1 VAVSLQRQATWR
13 GPDSVRRGNARPC
26 NFQPRPDKAQ
36 VDSPVSPN
44 PADDGELLDAYSQAV
59 TAAAAAVAPTV
70 VHIAVNGTR
79 EGAQRRGTGSGFFF
93 TPDGLLLTNSH
104 VVHGA
109 REIRVATQDGE
120 GFAADIVGDDPD
132 SDLAV
137 IRVSTRGA
145 PHVRFGQSARL
156 KMGQIAI
163 AIGNPLGFE
172 HTVTAGVVSALGR
185 SLRASTGRLIDDV
198 IQTDAAL
205 NPGNSGG
212 PLVNARG
219 EVIGVNTAII
229 PGAQGICF
237 ATASDSAQWVLQQLL
252 AHGRVRRGWLGV
264 AGMNAPLA
272 RRIARHHA
280 IENATGV
287 RVRSVERGS
296 PAATA
301 GIEAG
306 DLIVSLDGEVIT
318 GIDRLQQ
325 TLNVHR
331 IGRAIEVVLLRH
343 TRKISMQV
351 TATERPG

>member
-1 VAVSLQRQATWR
+1 MPATE
-13 GPDSVRRGNARPC
+13 DA
-26 NFQPRPDKAQ
+26 
-36 VDSPVSPN
+36 
-44 PADDGELLDAYSQAV
+44 ELLDAYSQAV
-59 TAAAAAVAPTV
+59 ASAAEAVAPTV
-70 VHIAVNGTR
+70 VHIDVSTPRDGGTR
-79 EGAQRRGTGSGFFF
+79 RGSGSGFFF

-120 GFAADIVGDDPD
+120 RFAADIVGDDPD

-137 IRVSTRGA
+137 IRISTRNA
-145 PHVRFGQSARL
+145 PHVRFGRSGKLR
-156 KMGQIAI
+156 MGQIAI

-198 IQTDAAL
+198 VQTDAAL

-212 PLVNARG
+212 PLVSARG

-237 ATASDSAQWVLQQLL
+237 AVASDTAQWVLGQLL

-272 RRIARHHA
+272 RRIARHHG
-280 IENATGV
+280 IDNASGV
-287 RVRSVERGS
+287 RVRTVEAGS
-296 PAATA
+296 PASVA

-306 DLIVSLDGEVIT
+306 DLIVSYDGELIS
-318 GIDRLQQ
+318 GIDKLQQ
-325 TLNVHR
+325 ALNVQR
-331 IGRAIEVVLLRH
+331 VGRACEVVVLRH
-343 TRKISMQV
+343 TRKVALRVMAI
-351 TATERPG
+351 ERPSK

>member
-1 VAVSLQRQATWR
+1 M
-13 GPDSVRRGNARPC
+13 
-26 NFQPRPDKAQ
+26 
-36 VDSPVSPN
+36 DSPLSPA
-44 PADDGELLDAYSQAV
+44 PSDDGELLDAYSQAV
-59 TAAAAAVAPTV
+59 TTAAETVAPTV
-70 VHIAVNGTR
+70 VHIEVHAAR
-79 EGAQRRGTGSGFFF
+79 EGKDRRGTGSGFFF

-120 GFAADIVGDDPD
+120 RFAADIVGDDPD

-137 IRVSTRGA
+137 IRISTRGA
-145 PHVRFGQSARL
+145 PHVRFGQSSRL

-163 AIGNPLGFE
+163 AIGNPFGFE

-185 SLRASTGRLIDDV
+185 SLRSSTGRLIDDV

-212 PLVNARG
+212 PLINARG

-252 AHGRVRRGWLGV
+252 AHGRVKRAWLGV

-272 RRIARHHA
+272 RRIARHHE
-280 IENATGV
+280 IENESGV
-287 RVRSVERGS
+287 RVRSIERDS
-296 PAATA
+296 PAASA
-301 GIEAG
+301 GVEVG
-306 DLIVSLDGEVIT
+306 DLIVSYDGEEIS

-325 TLNVHR
+325 TLNAQR
-331 IGRAIEVVLLRH
+331 IGKACELLLLRRARKVSLRATAIE
-343 TRKISMQV
+343 
-351 TATERPG
+351 RPQ

>member
-1 VAVSLQRQATWR
+1 
-13 GPDSVRRGNARPC
+13 
-26 NFQPRPDKAQ
+26 
-36 VDSPVSPN
+36 VDSPESPI
-44 PADDGELLDAYSQAV
+44 PATEDAELLDAYSQAV
-59 TAAAAAVAPTV
+59 ASAAEAVAPTV
-70 VHIAVNGTR
+70 VHIDVSTPRDGGTR
-79 EGAQRRGTGSGFFF
+79 RGSGSGFFF

-120 GFAADIVGDDPD
+120 RFAADIVGDDPD

-137 IRVSTRGA
+137 IRISTRNA
-145 PHVRFGQSARL
+145 SHVRFGRSGKLR
-156 KMGQIAI
+156 MGQIAI

-198 IQTDAAL
+198 VQTDAAL

-212 PLVNARG
+212 PLVSARG

-237 ATASDSAQWVLQQLL
+237 AVASDTAQWVLGQLL

-272 RRIARHHA
+272 RRIARHHG
-280 IENATGV
+280 IDNASGV
-287 RVRSVERGS
+287 RVRTVEAGS
-296 PAATA
+296 PASVA

-306 DLIVSLDGEVIT
+306 DLIVSYDGELIS
-318 GIDRLQQ
+318 GIDKLQQ
-325 TLNVHR
+325 ALNVQR
-331 IGRAIEVVLLRH
+331 VGRACEVVVLRH
-343 TRKISMQV
+343 TRKVALRV
-351 TATERPG
+351 TAIERPSK

>member
-1 VAVSLQRQATWR
+1 M
-13 GPDSVRRGNARPC
+13 
-26 NFQPRPDKAQ
+26 
-36 VDSPVSPN
+36 DSPNSPS
-44 PADDGELLDAYSQAV
+44 PAPLADDGELLDAYSQAV
-59 TAAAAAVAPTV
+59 TSAAEAVAPTV
-70 VHIAVNGTR
+70 VHIDVSADSAG
-79 EGAQRRGTGSGFFF
+79 QRRRGSGSGFFF

-109 REIRVATQDGE
+109 RAIRVATQDGE
-120 GFAADIVGDDPD
+120 RFAADIVGDDPD

-137 IRVSTRGA
+137 IRISTRGA
-145 PHVRFGQSARL
+145 PHVRFGPSSRL

-212 PLVNARG
+212 PLVSARG

-237 ATASDSAQWVLQQLL
+237 ATASDSAQWVLGQLL

-264 AGMNAPLA
+264 AGINAPLA
-272 RRIARHHA
+272 RRIARHHD
-280 IENATGV
+280 IDNASGV
-287 RVRSVERGS
+287 RVRSVERDS
-296 PAATA
+296 PAAFA
-301 GIEAG
+301 GIETG
-306 DLIVSLDGEVIT
+306 DLVVSYDGQIIT

-325 TLNVHR
+325 VLNAER
-331 IGRAIEVVLLRH
+331 IGRSCEIVVLRH
-343 TRKISMQV
+343 TRKVALPI
-351 TATERPG
+351 TAIEKPQQ

>member
-1 VAVSLQRQATWR
+1 M
-13 GPDSVRRGNARPC
+13 
-26 NFQPRPDKAQ
+26 
-36 VDSPVSPN
+36 DSPASPSSFE
-44 PADDGELLDAYSQAV
+44 AAGDGELLDAYSQAV
-59 TAAAAAVAPTV
+59 TSAAETVAPTV
-70 VHIAVNGTR
+70 VHIDVSVDR
-79 EGAQRRGTGSGFFF
+79 EGRQRRGSGSGFFF

-104 VVHGA
+104 VVHGS
-109 REIRVATQDGE
+109 REIRVATQEGE
-120 GFAADIVGDDPD
+120 RFTADVVGDDPD

-137 IRVSTRGA
+137 IRISTRGA
-145 PHVRFGQSARL
+145 PHVRFGHSARL
-156 KMGQIAI
+156 RMGQIAI

-212 PLVNARG
+212 PLVSARG

-237 ATASDSAQWVLQQLL
+237 AVASDSAQWVLGQLL

-272 RRIARHHA
+272 RRIARHHG
-280 IENATGV
+280 IENESGV
-287 RVRSVERGS
+287 RVRTVERGS
-296 PAATA
+296 PAEAA

-306 DLIVSLDGEVIT
+306 DLIVNYDGEVIT

-325 TLNVHR
+325 VLNAER
-331 IGRAIEVVLLRH
+331 IGKSSVIEVLRLTRHLTLPVTAIE
-343 TRKISMQV
+343 
-351 TATERPG
+351 RPPPR

>member
-1 VAVSLQRQATWR
+1 M
-13 GPDSVRRGNARPC
+13 
-26 NFQPRPDKAQ
+26 
-36 VDSPVSPN
+36 DSPLSALS
-44 PADDGELLDAYSQAV
+44 ADDGELLDAYSQAV
-59 TAAAAAVAPTV
+59 TTAAEAVAPTV
-70 VHIAVNGTR
+70 VHLEVNGSR
-79 EGAQRRGTGSGFFF
+79 DGKQRRGTGSGFFF

-109 REIRVATQDGE
+109 RAIKVATQEGE
-120 GFAADIVGDDPD
+120 VFAADIVGDDPD

-145 PHVRFGQSARL
+145 PHVRFGQSSSL

-219 EVIGVNTAII
+219 QVIGVNTAII

-237 ATASDSAQWVLQQLL
+237 ATASDSAQWVLAQLL

-264 AGMNAPLA
+264 AGMNATLA
-272 RRIARHHA
+272 RRIARHHE
-280 IENATGV
+280 IDNTSGV
-287 RVRSVERGS
+287 RVRSVESGS
-296 PAATA
+296 PAAAA
-301 GIEAG
+301 GIESG
-306 DLIVSLDGEVIT
+306 DLIVTLDGETIG
-318 GIDRLQQ
+318 GIDKLQQ
-325 TLNVHR
+325 TLNAQR
-331 IGRAIEVVLLRH
+331 IGRPLELVLLRH
-343 TRKISMQV
+343 TRKVGVRV
-351 TATERPG
+351 TAIERPA

>member
-1 VAVSLQRQATWR
+1 
-13 GPDSVRRGNARPC
+13 
-26 NFQPRPDKAQ
+26 
-36 VDSPVSPN
+36 VDSPESPI
-44 PADDGELLDAYSQAV
+44 PATEDAELLDAYSQAV
-59 TAAAAAVAPTV
+59 ASAAEAVAPTV
-70 VHIAVNGTR
+70 VHIDVSTPRDGGTR
-79 EGAQRRGTGSGFFF
+79 RGSGSGFFF

-120 GFAADIVGDDPD
+120 RFAADIVGDDPD

-137 IRVSTRGA
+137 IRISTRNA
-145 PHVRFGQSARL
+145 SHVRFGRSGKLR
-156 KMGQIAI
+156 MGQIAI

-198 IQTDAAL
+198 VQTDAAL

-212 PLVNARG
+212 PLVSARG

-237 ATASDSAQWVLQQLL
+237 AVASDTAQWVLGQLL

-272 RRIARHHA
+272 RRIARHHG
-280 IENATGV
+280 IDNASGV
-287 RVRSVERGS
+287 RVRTVEAGS
-296 PAATA
+296 PASVA

-306 DLIVSLDGEVIT
+306 DLIVSYDGELIS
-318 GIDRLQQ
+318 GIDKLQQ
-325 TLNVHR
+325 ALNVQR
-331 IGRAIEVVLLRH
+331 VGRACEVVVLRH
-343 TRKISMQV
+343 TRKVALRI
-351 TATERPG
+351 TAIERPSR

>member
-1 VAVSLQRQATWR
+1 
-13 GPDSVRRGNARPC
+13 
-26 NFQPRPDKAQ
+26 
-36 VDSPVSPN
+36 VDSPASPFTTAA
-44 PADDGELLDAYSQAV
+44 PDGELLDAYSQAV
-59 TAAAAAVAPTV
+59 TSAAEAVAPAV
-70 VHIAVNGTR
+70 VHIDVSSHR
-79 EGAQRRGTGSGFFF
+79 EGRDRQGTGSGFFF

-109 REIRVATQDGE
+109 RELRVSTQDGE
-120 GFAADIVGDDPD
+120 RFTADILGDDPD

-137 IRVSTRGA
+137 VRVSARAA
-145 PHVRFGQSARL
+145 PHVRFGHSGKLR
-156 KMGQIAI
+156 MGQIAI

-212 PLVNARG
+212 PLVDSRG
-219 EVIGVNTAII
+219 QVIGVNTAII

-237 ATASDSAQWVLQQLL
+237 AVAGDTAQWVLAQLL

-272 RRIARHHA
+272 RRIARHHG
-280 IENATGV
+280 IENESGV
-287 RVRSVERGS
+287 RVRSVEKNS
-296 PAATA
+296 PAAVA
-301 GIEAG
+301 GIESG
-306 DLIVSLDGEVIT
+306 DLIVRYDGETIS

-325 TLNVHR
+325 VLNLSR
-331 IGRAIEVVLLRH
+331 IGKNCEIQVLRH
-343 TRKISMQV
+343 TRKVALQIAAM
-351 TATERPG
+351 ERPPK